1 MPDSDAAAPGLSPCR
16 PVKYFL
22 KPASSGNTNARM
34 LIYAASSAERNL
46 SFNPFFIISNTVNL
60 NMKKSAFIPALMLFA
75 ALAFTACK
83 KDDVKTLEEQAT
95 GAWASQSVRID
106 GADASLFFTSNLSL
120 NDNGTFSLKVIT
132 TNPFTGQT
140 TTTTDTGNWRTNE
153 ETQTITLNFDNSP
166 TQEWKITTINQN
178 SLTAQYTDLENH
190 QYVIT
195 FAKQ

>member
-1 MPDSDAAAPGLSPCR
+1 
-16 PVKYFL
+16 
-22 KPASSGNTNARM
+22 
-34 LIYAASSAERNL
+34 
-46 SFNPFFIISNTVNL
+46 
-60 NMKKSAFIPALMLFA
+60 MKKSAFIPALMLFA